1 MAVSLGRFHSNVTVI
16 VATIETNV
24 STTRATIHVLHFH
37 SNAAIKGSITMDTA
51 V

>member
-37 SNAAIKGSITMDTA
+37 SNAAINGGITMDTA